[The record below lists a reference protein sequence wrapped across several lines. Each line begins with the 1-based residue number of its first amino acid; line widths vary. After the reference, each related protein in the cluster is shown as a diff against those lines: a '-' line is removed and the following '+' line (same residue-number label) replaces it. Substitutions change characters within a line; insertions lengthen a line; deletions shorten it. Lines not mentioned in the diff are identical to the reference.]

1 MHINKL
7 NSSFIYIYLRKS
19 FKQNDGDFQS
29 VDLKQASK
37 QVLCKLTLNK
47 NRNER
52 LFEWNRGKCLGREIS
67 IGGIE
72 QSGTWMH

>member
-7 NSSFIYIYLRKS
+7 NSSFIYIYERVLSRTMGI
-19 FKQNDGDFQS
+19 F
-29 VDLKQASK
+29 DLKQASK

-67 IGGIE
+67 IDGIE

>member
-1 MHINKL
+1 MGI
-7 NSSFIYIYLRKS
+7 F
-19 FKQNDGDFQS
+19 
-29 VDLKQASK
+29 DLKQASK

-67 IGGIE
+67 IDGIE